1 MKLDQKV
8 AIVTGSSKG
17 IGKEVALLLAKEGAK
32 VVVNHSNSEEEAQ
45 TTVDTIIKN
54 GGTAFSVKA
63 DVSKKNEVTRLF
75 DETIERY
82 GKVDVLVNNAGI
94 MISKLLK
101 DNTQED
107 FSRQFDVNVRG
118 IFNTL
123 QEAYYKLSDNGNII
137 NFSSSTAKL
146 MFPTY
151 ALYSASKAAVEQ
163 MTRVFSKEIGRGIS
177 VNAIAPGATE
187 TELFLNGKS
196 QEFIAKLSAMNAI
209 NRLAKPIDIA
219 RVVLFLASSDSK
231 WISGQI
237 IGANGALV

>member
-82 GKVDVLVNNAGI
+82 GKVDVLVNVRLGVN
-94 MISKLLK
+94 KL
-101 DNTQED
+101 Q
-107 FSRQFDVNVRG
+107 
-118 IFNTL
+118 I
-123 QEAYYKLSDNGNII
+123 
-137 NFSSSTAKL
+137 
-146 MFPTY
+146 
-151 ALYSASKAAVEQ
+151 
-163 MTRVFSKEIGRGIS
+163 
-177 VNAIAPGATE
+177 
-187 TELFLNGKS
+187 
-196 QEFIAKLSAMNAI
+196 
-209 NRLAKPIDIA
+209 RL
-219 RVVLFLASSDSK
+219 L
-231 WISGQI
+231 
-237 IGANGALV
+237 